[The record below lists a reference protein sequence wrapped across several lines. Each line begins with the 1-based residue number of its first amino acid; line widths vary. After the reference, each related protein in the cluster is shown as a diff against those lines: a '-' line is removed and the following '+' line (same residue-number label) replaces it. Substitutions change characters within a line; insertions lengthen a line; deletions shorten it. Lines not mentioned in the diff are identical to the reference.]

1 MSVPIRILRLAI
13 SLGVVT
19 GIPPA
24 VSPSGRKHPALGY
37 ALFDHCLGSR
47 QTRLKSQLGNIV
59 PSVFTPVLAKH
70 SKCDRRLLT

>member
-37 ALFDHCLGSR
+37 ALFDHCLRESPNAVEVPAWQYCPKRVYARVG
-47 QTRLKSQLGNIV
+47 QAHEKLQL
-59 PSVFTPVLAKH
+59 A
-70 SKCDRRLLT
+70 